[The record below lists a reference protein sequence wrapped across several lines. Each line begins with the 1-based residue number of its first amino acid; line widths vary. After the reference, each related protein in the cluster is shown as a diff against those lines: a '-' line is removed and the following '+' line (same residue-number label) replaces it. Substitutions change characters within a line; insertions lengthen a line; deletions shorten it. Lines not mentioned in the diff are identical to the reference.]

1 VNHRAIRRATSL
13 AEIDPEGR
21 VVATWRTWFLIGGA
35 IVWLTMTYVKLD
47 AVVTLAGQTATD
59 QQVTR
64 EALIKAGILSPVAR
78 HP

>member
-1 VNHRAIRRATSL
+1 VNTRAIRKLSSL

-21 VVATWRTWFLIGGA
+21 VVATWRTWFLIAGA

-47 AVVTLAGQTATD
+47 MAIT
-59 QQVTR
+59 QVDSIAKDAQETR